1 MSLKILS
8 SYLVGISNIICF
20 SNVTRAKNLNLP
32 QMYTFSF
39 IKFLVLLMPP
49 ICLRV
54 QMSVSHRGALVT
66 ASCFSKQ
73 VLAVYF
79 CAKTSLKSSKNAIIA
94 TGSEC

>member
-1 MSLKILS
+1 MS
-8 SYLVGISNIICF
+8 
-20 SNVTRAKNLNLP
+20 
-32 QMYTFSF
+32 
-39 IKFLVLLMPP
+39 P